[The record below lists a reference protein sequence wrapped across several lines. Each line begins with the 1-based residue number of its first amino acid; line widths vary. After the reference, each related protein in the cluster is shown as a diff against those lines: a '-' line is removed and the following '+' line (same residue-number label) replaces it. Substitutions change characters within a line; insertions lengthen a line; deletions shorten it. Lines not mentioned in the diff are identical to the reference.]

1 MTSGDL
7 QGSSVSMLF
16 FIAVLAVA
24 LVFIVR
30 RFRVVPGRHA
40 FVIER
45 LGVPQDRPLRSG
57 LHFIWPLCT
66 IARQVSLMQS
76 QVEKISDVKTRDDAF
91 IRIQWVLRYAVND
104 TPEGI
109 MAYAYKVEEPVKRL
123 VFKVENEIR
132 QIISGMTM
140 DELYR
145 QRDTIAEQVMSDQ
158 EDDAQESGVKIHGVT
173 IEQPMPPEQ
182 VQVAMNNKLAAI
194 ARKEAAEAEAEA
206 ERVRRVG
213 IARAEAESKRL
224 QGEGI
229 ANERKAIAEGFRDA
243 MQKLQEGLPE
253 ASSQEI
259 LALLLS
265 VNENDMVTT
274 ASQTGKATV
283 IFVPRSMDYAT
294 AQAAMREVR
303 N

>member
-1 MTSGDL
+1 
-7 QGSSVSMLF
+7 
-16 FIAVLAVA
+16 
-24 LVFIVR
+24 
-30 RFRVVPGRHA
+30 
-40 FVIER
+40 
-45 LGVPQDRPLRSG
+45 
-57 LHFIWPLCT
+57 
-66 IARQVSLMQS
+66 MQS